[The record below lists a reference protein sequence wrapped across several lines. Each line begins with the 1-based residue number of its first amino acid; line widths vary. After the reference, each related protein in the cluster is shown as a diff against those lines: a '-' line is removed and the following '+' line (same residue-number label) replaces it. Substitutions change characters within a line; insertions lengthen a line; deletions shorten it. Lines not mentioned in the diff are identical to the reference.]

1 MGIVQYVKCDECN
14 REVDSL
20 EDLRRVTLKDAEEN
34 DLISDLEMCDRCIES
49 NQRSYL
55 DVNGIRVSYLEIDY
69 GKHIDL
75 IEVI

>member
-14 REVDSL
+14 KEVDSL
-20 EDLRRVTLKDAEEN
+20 DDLHRVTFKDSEEN

-49 NQRSYL
+49 NQRNYI
-55 DVNGIRVSYLEIDY
+55 DVNGIRVSYLEVDY
-69 GKHIDL
+69 GKYIDL

>member
-1 MGIVQYVKCDECN
+1 MGLVQYVKCDECN

-20 EDLRRVTLKDAEEN
+20 DDLHRVTFKDSEEN

-55 DVNGIRVSYLEIDY
+55 DVNGVRVSYLEIDY
-69 GKHIDL
+69 GKYIDL

>member
-34 DLISDLEMCDRCIES
+34 DLISDLEMCDLCIES

-69 GKHIDL
+69 GKYIDL

>member
-14 REVDSL
+14 KEVDSL
-20 EDLRRVTLKDAEEN
+20 DDLHRVTFKDSEEN

-49 NQRSYL
+49 NQRSYI
-55 DVNGIRVSYLEIDY
+55 DVNGIRVSYLEVDY
-69 GKHIDL
+69 GKYIDL